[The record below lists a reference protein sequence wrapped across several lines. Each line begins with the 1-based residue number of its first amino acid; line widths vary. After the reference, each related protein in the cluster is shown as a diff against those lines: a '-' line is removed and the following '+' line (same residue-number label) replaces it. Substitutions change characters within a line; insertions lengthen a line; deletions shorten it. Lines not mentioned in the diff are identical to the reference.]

1 MALQSLFGNLFLAI
15 QAKLATI
22 PALRHIDHEYG
33 QLEDYNTKDGKPP
46 VSFPCVLI
54 DIDQGTPSN
63 TSDNSQLMV
72 CSVILRIADAPHSGT
87 GQSTPT
93 TYKEKALN
101 FYELEDTI
109 HKALQGWEPGDE
121 YNALIRSSTITER
134 REDYI
139 RVRQVRYTT
148 GFDDYTTAN
157 TQTKVAATPNITG
170 EHL

>member
-22 PALRHIDHEYG
+22 PAIRHIDHEYG
-33 QLEDYNTKDGKPP
+33 QLEDYNNKDGRPP

-54 DIDQGTPSN
+54 DIDQATASN
-63 TSDNSQLMV
+63 TSDNSQLV
-72 CSVILRIADAPHSGT
+72 ECSIILRIADAPHSAT
-87 GQSTPT
+87 GQSTPAS
-93 TYKEKALN
+93 YKEKALN

-109 HKALQGWEPGDE
+109 HRALQGWEPGDD
-121 YNALIRSSTITER
+121 YNALIRSNVNTER

-148 GFDDYTTAN
+148 GFDDYTTAA
-157 TQTKVAATPNITG
+157 TRSKTTAAPSIAD
-170 EHL
+170 EYL